1 QSDKSYI
8 QIPIEIASKIGKD
21 VHTSYSIS
29 IPTIADRIAKL
40 EYNDDSLSHIKVL
53 QPQSDFMKKM
63 VILCP
68 TKCYSIENEQVILQH
83 EGCIECGTC
92 AKETEWRH
100 PRGEK
105 GIIYHYG

>member
-1 QSDKSYI
+1 
-8 QIPIEIASKIGKD
+8 
-21 VHTSYSIS
+21 SYSIS

-40 EYNDDSLSHIKVL
+40 EYNDDPLSHIKVL
-53 QPQSDFMKKM
+53 EPQSDFMKKM